1 MRELHRMAG
10 RAEVRWGDGYHLPI
24 VGVAVSVEGVRRY
37 VTDVPCGVVA
47 VPSVPTVWELV
58 ELLADSMRFH
68 PHPMGAG
75 SPYQSS
81 CGVPEPSYDW

>member
-10 RAEVRWGDGYHLPI
+10 RADVRWGGGYHLPI

-37 VTDVPCGVVA
+37 VTDVLCGVVA
-47 VPSVPTVWELV
+47 VPSVPSVRELV
-58 ELLADSMRFH
+58 ELLAGSMRFQ
-68 PHPMGAG
+68 PLPGAVG
-75 SPYQSS
+75 SSYQSS